1 MRGINLDEIKKTIE
15 ALKPN
20 GKLFEIRILPT
31 TGKPLSGYFKGTDNL
46 EKAFSTVNLPD
57 ANVFYTL
64 NAINE
69 DCYARKQHE
78 CFRQEKITTSD
89 GDIVAYEWL
98 LVDLDPKRAS
108 GVSSSQTEFENAK
121 AKARQVFQFM
131 KERGFAE
138 PVIAV
143 SGNGMHLMYSISLKN
158 TDENKALVE
167 RCLKALD
174 LLFSDD
180 KVDIDTSVFNPSRI
194 SKLYGTMAQKGADT
208 QERPHRMSHVIKI
221 PNEIMPNEKRLL
233 QSLADELPVEPEKPK
248 RKKEEFNL
256 ENWMSKNGLLVD
268 SVKNWAGGIKY
279 VLKECPFDSSHKAP
293 DSAII
298 HMDSG
303 AICFKCLHNSCSGR
317 DWRELRL
324 KYEPDAYD
332 DKGKED
338 DERINAGWKEHQKFN
353 RNRQDVQYEE
363 LTEETEQEP
372 MWETVGSI
380 LGKPKEERVCIPT
393 GIDALD
399 KKIVGLAKG
408 EISVISGLRAA
419 AKSTLLSQ
427 IALNA
432 VDMDYNV
439 LIYSGELKDTRFVE
453 WMLCQAAGRENITK
467 SMKYPTAWAKNEVK
481 PLIAEW
487 IGSKIRLYNNR
498 YGNDFTKIATE
509 LARGIKESQADLVII
524 DNMAILNLSTIKQGA
539 DKYEQQTLFVEMLKN
554 ISIQCNCHVIFV
566 AHPRK
571 ANGFLRLDDISGS
584 GNIGNLVDNA
594 LIVHRINEDFRRLTK
609 EMFKWKDDDERYAGT
624 NCVEICKD
632 REYGNQD
639 VFIPL
644 WYEQYTRR
652 MLNYEN
658 EYKCYGWDKSD
669 AFLTATSDDEIP
681 F

>member
-1 MRGINLDEIKKTIE
+1 MKGINLEEIKKTINV
-15 ALKPN
+15 LKPN
-20 GKLFEIRILPT
+20 GALYEIRILA
-31 TGKPLSGYFKGTDNL
+31 GKQIISGYFKGTDNL
-46 EKAFSTVNLPD
+46 EAAFKTISIQD

-64 NAINE
+64 NTINE

-78 CFRQEKITTSD
+78 CFRMEKLTTSD
-89 GDIVAYEWL
+89 SDIVAYEWL
-98 LVDLDPKRAS
+98 LIDIDPKRSS
-108 GVSSSQTEFENAK
+108 GVSSSDEEFEYAK
-121 AKARQVFQFM
+121 AKARNVYQFM
-131 KERGFAE
+131 KERGFEE
-138 PVIAV
+138 PIIAM
-143 SGNGMHLMYSISLKN
+143 SGNGMHLMYSVQMKK
-158 TDENKALVE
+158 TDENKELIE
-167 RCLKALD
+167 NCLKALD

-180 KVDIDTSVFNPSRI
+180 KVDIDTSVFNPARI
-194 SKLYGTMAQKGADT
+194 SKLYGTMAQKGANT
-208 QERPHRMSHVIKI
+208 EKRPHRMSHIVKV
-221 PNEIMPNEKRLL
+221 PNEIKQNEKRLL
-233 QSLADELPVEPEKPK
+233 QALANELPKEEPKPK
-248 RKKEEFNL
+248 RKKDEFDIDGWL
-256 ENWMSKNGLLVD
+256 LKNGIGVD
-268 SVKNWAGGIKY
+268 SIKNWKGGIKY
-279 VLKECPFDSSHKAP
+279 VLTECPFDSSHKAP
-293 DSAII
+293 DSTII
-298 HMDSG
+298 KMDSG
-303 AICFKCLHNSCSGR
+303 AICFKCLHNSCAGR

-332 DKGKED
+332 EKDSD
-338 DERINAGWKEHQKFN
+338 YDRINAGWKEHQKFN
-353 RNRQDVQYEE
+353 RNRSDVEYKE
-363 LTEETEQEP
+363 LETVTEDEP

-380 LGKPKEERVCIPT
+380 LEKPKEERVCIPT
-393 GIDALD
+393 GIDVLD

-408 EISVISGLRAA
+408 EISVVSGLRAA
-419 AKSTLLSQ
+419 SKSTLLSQ
-427 IALNA
+427 ITLNA
-432 VDMDYNV
+432 IDMGYNV
-439 LIYSGELKDTRFVE
+439 LMYSGELKDTRLVE

-467 SMKYPTAWAKNEVK
+467 SVKYPTAWAKAEVK

-487 IGSKIRLYNNR
+487 IGNKLRIYNNR
-498 YGNDFTKIATE
+498 YGNDFTRIATE
-509 LARGIKESQADLVII
+509 LANGIKESQADLVII
-524 DNMAILNLSTIKQGA
+524 DNMAILNLSNIKPGA

-594 LIVHRINEDFRRLTK
+594 FIVHRNNEDFHRLTK
-609 EMFKWKDDDERYAGT
+609 EMFKWKEDDPRYSGT

-669 AFLTATSDDEIP
+669 AFLMAADDDDIP